1 MTPKEFINKDIQC
14 GDKVRLTLASGKVVV
29 CFFGG
34 YHSYEGVQPS
44 LGYID
49 PVFYAVGKKG
59 HMVKRSPFGPDTW
72 THISFRSLKDIEK
85 YSDAKMP
92 AKEADPSKRKYEV
105 TLYFHTNV
113 TVEVE
118 ADDETKA
125 VDAARNES
133 CRDEYAEAILSG
145 LQEDDSPDVN
155 EITE

>member
-1 MTPKEFINKDIQC
+1 M
-14 GDKVRLTLASGKVVV
+14 
-29 CFFGG
+29 
-34 YHSYEGVQPS
+34 
-44 LGYID
+44 
-49 PVFYAVGKKG
+49 
-59 HMVKRSPFGPDTW
+59 
-72 THISFRSLKDIEK
+72 
-85 YSDAKMP
+85 
-92 AKEADPSKRKYEV
+92 

-145 LQEDDSPDVN
+145 LQEDDSPDVK